1 MGGTSLLVLRSD
13 LPTQPPPEEDGPSS
27 RRQRTVSSG
36 DLAIEA
42 SARESRLFG
51 QPIEGLDAGK
61 VLGGKYQLKRSLGSG
76 GMGSVWLAHNTALDI
91 PVAIKVVK
99 PGGRQDGATERVLQ
113 EARAAAR
120 IDHPAIVRV
129 TDFGSTELGHPF
141 LVMEALNGEDLGA
154 RIEREGKANP
164 IEAVRTL
171 LPIAHAL
178 AAAHEKGIV
187 HRDLKPDNIFLAK
200 LEHDALQPKLIDF
213 GIAKIEMAASDRIT
227 AQGVVMGSSGY
238 LSPEQAAGA
247 DVDARSDIWSFSV
260 VLYEL
265 LAGELPFREPN
276 QLALLRAIIQKE
288 PTSLLDNG
296 TVDAGLWS
304 VLAKGLAKEPDQR
317 WESIRAM
324 GAALAEWLVA
334 NGVSEDICSGSLDS
348 IWLRR
353 RGSYP
358 ESAPAMTGPISTS
371 QTALLQVDAEAR
383 ISTVPAQPA
392 RAGLSLPLALALLGV
407 GAVGIG
413 AAVYFTRAEPVPPSA
428 TSAQSSPPLAV
439 GSHDARLAAP
449 TVTPEP
455 SASAASSTTVP
466 ATKSAVPSQRALTP
480 KAAVPTALPKP
491 TQSAAP
497 TLKRP
502 TF

>member
-1 MGGTSLLVLRSD
+1 MLRSD

-36 DLAIEA
+36 DLALEPG
-42 SARESRLFG
+42 ARESRLFG

-154 RIEREGKANP
+154 RIEREGKATP
-164 IEAVRTL
+164 IDAVRTL

-213 GIAKIEMAASDRIT
+213 GIAKIEMVASDRIT
-227 AQGVVMGSSGY
+227 GQGVVMGSPGY

-288 PTSLLDNG
+288 PNSLLDNG

-348 IWLRR
+348 IWLRK
-353 RGSYP
+353 RGSYL
-358 ESAPAMTGPISTS
+358 ESALAMTGPISTS
-371 QTALLQVDAEAR
+371 QTATSQTAVLQVDAEASR
-383 ISTVPAQPA
+383 STVPAQPG
-392 RAGLSLPLALALLGV
+392 RSGLSLPLALGLLGI

-413 AAVYFTRAEPVPPSA
+413 VGVYFTRAEPVPPSA
-428 TSAQSSPPLAV
+428 TTTQSSPPSAV

-449 TVTPEP
+449 TVTPEL
-455 SASAASSTTVP
+455 SGTAASSTTAP
-466 ATKSAVPSQRALTP
+466 ATKSAVPSQRVLTP
-480 KAAVPTALPKP
+480 KAPVPTALPKP